1 MNNFFIICSGFLRV
15 VRHMEQLQ
23 MSFDYSTPTTP
34 TGLIPGGDGTVKK
47 YYRKAAHRFVHFFNL
62 FLVVKFIIILKRYW
76 FIDRCG
82 ICLILRN

>member
-1 MNNFFIICSGFLRV
+1 MNVFFYIIYSGFLRV

-47 YYRKAAHRFVHFFNL
+47 YYRKAAHRFVHLFFI
-62 FLVVKFIIILKRYW
+62 LVVKFIIILIRYW
-76 FIDRCG
+76 
-82 ICLILRN
+82 LY

>member
-1 MNNFFIICSGFLRV
+1 MLFIFFIIYSGFLRV

-47 YYRKAAHRFVHFFNL
+47 YYRKAAHRFVIFIFVFFFCDSFN
-62 FLVVKFIIILKRYW
+62 W
-76 FIDRCG
+76 FI
-82 ICLILRN
+82 LMVFV